1 MLTKLFIR
9 VVRIWESTH
18 FAFVKCVLIIGKVLK
33 CSGTERDL
41 SPMFTDGRWCALLT
55 DTVSTQPIQLQS
67 GRWHF
72 SNPIWL
78 WDAYLWQI
86 MKGEQLL
93 KNWNDPVERSEPVK
107 VLRCRRQVRGIQ
119 TSARFFEGSS
129 RTHHLLVEPM
139 ISDREAL
146 QEPIQSGKLSTI
158 WNEDKQ
164 TKQKIKFKQNKTH
177 MKASGFKTGMKLNVA
192 SYANS

>member
-1 MLTKLFIR
+1 MRTKLFIR
-9 VVRIWESTH
+9 AVRIWESTH
-18 FAFVKCVLIIGKVLK
+18 FASVKCVLIIGKVLK

-41 SPMFTDGRWCALLT
+41 STMFTNGRWCALLT

-78 WDAYLWQI
+78 SDAYLWQI

-107 VLRCRRQVRGIQ
+107 ALWCRRQVR
-119 TSARFFEGSS
+119 EGSS

-164 TKQKIKFKQNKTH
+164 TKQK
-177 MKASGFKTGMKLNVA
+177 
-192 SYANS
+192 